1 MSRNKEFIKNTL
13 MLFIG
18 KFATQ
23 FTSFL
28 LIPLFTHYLISE
40 DYGWVDLLQTY
51 ITLFVPILTLR
62 MDSAVFRFLIDIRN
76 DEKEKT
82 RIITNVMFITVI
94 GIVVTSLIS
103 VIIYF
108 VIDIKYIILTII
120 NIIIIMLSNVLL
132 QILRGLGKNKEYS
145 ISSCIAGIL
154 TLIINVLLIIV
165 FRFGAESILIATA
178 VSNFVVS
185 IYCIIIT
192 KVYKYITIKCINK
205 DMLKQLLKYSLPM
218 IPNSLS
224 WWIVNASDR
233 TIITI
238 FLGTAFNGIYSIS
251 CKFSNLLNSMYS
263 IFNMSWQETAALHI
277 NDEDRDS
284 FYSDMIMKIFILF
297 SCLSLLINAILP
309 VMFNWIIGIEY
320 TSSYNYIP
328 ILLYAN
334 IWNVMI
340 SLIGGVYIALK
351 RTKEIAS
358 TTIISAVINI
368 IINFLLIKFIG
379 LYAAALS
386 TLIAYM
392 SMSIY
397 RYNDLNKYI
406 NISLNVKKII
416 IFSLIFIVSSILY
429 IVKNTY
435 LNILNIIITVI
446 YIVYENKSI
455 LKVIFK
461 SLKKT
466 YNNVK

>member
-51 ITLFVPILTLR
+51 ITLFVPVLTLR

-82 RIITNVMFITVI
+82 KIITNVMFITII
-94 GIVVTSLIS
+94 GIVITSLLS
-103 VIIYF
+103 VILYF
-108 VIDIKYIILTII
+108 VIDIKYLILTII

-154 TLIINVLLIIV
+154 TLIINILLIIV
-165 FRFGAESILIATA
+165 FGFGAESILIATA

-192 KVYKYITIKCINK
+192 KVYKYLTIKCINK
-205 DMLKQLLKYSLPM
+205 DMLKPLLRYSLPM

-251 CKFSNLLNSMYS
+251 CKFSNLLNSIYS

-309 VMFNWIIGIEY
+309 VMFNLIIGIEY

-386 TLIAYM
+386 TLISYM

-397 RYNDLNKYI
+397 RYNDLKKYI

-416 IFSLIFIVSSILY
+416 IFSLIFIISSILY
-429 IVKNTY
+429 IVKNVY
-435 LNILNIIITVI
+435 LNILNIIITII

-455 LKVIFK
+455 LKGIFK

-466 YNNVK
+466 SKNVK